1 MKEIAD
7 LKTKF
12 EHFSKAAFEQ
22 LKTETESQVTAWF
35 WATSDLYHPEPFYYE
50 SNNWS
55 IGRKLKGEPGKKAEH
70 YHYGLNIQG
79 EIIVERQYT
88 SFEQYYYETFYIRTQ
103 GVITRYSFSYEEQE
117 IEGISV
123 FYEERGQ
130 LTKHITVTDTQCKC
144 DYATYHYD
152 QNQKLAEKKWHLE
165 FDDFETDRNHEYKYD
180 QFGLLETI
188 TENQEQ
194 VIYQKPD
201 KSISFTQLTA
211 IAEERLFAVIRQN
224 IHEHPI
230 QEELYCIYIN
240 YGNSDFFPPA
250 IAYGTKAEKDH
261 WQATQGAKAKWIVWN
276 SADYQY
282 NRDVRMDQETADF
295 FDFYNQETEMRQ
307 KYTVAKK
314 AILNVVVKLK
324 AVLNELKL
332 NKTGDFVILAADVEQ
347 VDLKKNFKILNPELF
362 EKFKKDLP

>member
-12 EHFSKAAFEQ
+12 EHFSKAAFEK

-79 EIIVERQYT
+79 EIIVEKQYT

-103 GVITRYSFSYEEQE
+103 GVITRYSFSYEERE
-117 IEGISV
+117 IESISV

-276 SADYQY
+276 PADYQY

-295 FDFYNQETEMRQ
+295 FDFYNQETVMRQ
-307 KYTVAKK
+307 KHTVAKR

-332 NKTGDFVILAADVEQ
+332 NKTGDFIIVAADVEQ